1 MKIKDINIKDK
12 VLIIAEIGN
21 NHEGS
26 YSLAEDMIGL
36 AEESGADAVKFQT
49 FQTEHYVSVN
59 DKERYKRLK
68 SFELTFKEFEKLSN
82 IAKELGILFI
92 STPFD
97 LESALFLN
105 SIVDAMKISSGDN
118 TFYPL
123 IQSVA
128 ETGKPIIMSTG
139 LVDIQQIMK
148 SKTLIENIWA
158 EKDIVQDLA
167 VLHCVSAYPVEAQY
181 ANLRAIQSLRESL
194 DCTVGLSDHTIGTTS
209 AIASVALGARIIE
222 KHFTLDKHFSDFRDH
237 QISCD
242 PQDMK
247 QLVQSVREAEKMMGS
262 GAKIAQLPEKDS
274 SPLMRRSIVAKHSLS
289 KGHKLKLGDIT
300 WVRPSGGLEPG
311 EEHIII
317 GKRLSQSI
325 EKGEKIIIKHIVD
338 NK

>member
-1 MKIKDINIKDK
+1 MKIKDINIRDK

-49 FQTEHYVSVN
+49 FQTEHYLSVN

-68 SFELTFKEFEKLSN
+68 SFELTFNEFEKLSN

-167 VLHCVSAYPVEAQY
+167 ILHCVSAYPVEAQY

-209 AIASVALGARIIE
+209 AIVSVALGARIIE
-222 KHFTLDKHFSDFRDH
+222 KHFTIDKHFSDFRDH

-247 QLVQSVREAEKMMGS
+247 QLVQSVR
-262 GAKIAQLPEKDS
+262 
-274 SPLMRRSIVAKHSLS
+274 
-289 KGHKLKLGDIT
+289 
-300 WVRPSGGLEPG
+300 
-311 EEHIII
+311 
-317 GKRLSQSI
+317 
-325 EKGEKIIIKHIVD
+325 
-338 NK
+338 